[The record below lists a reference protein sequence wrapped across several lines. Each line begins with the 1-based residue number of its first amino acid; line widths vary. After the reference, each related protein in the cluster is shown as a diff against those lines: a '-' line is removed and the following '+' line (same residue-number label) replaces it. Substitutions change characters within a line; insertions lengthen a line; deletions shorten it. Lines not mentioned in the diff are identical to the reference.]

1 MNNPSS
7 PLFVNLIVN
16 NTEVKTMIDTGS
28 ARSLIRG
35 QTIGKLSYRPHIEYQ
50 RNTHRTANNGK
61 LVTNGLVKLTIKL
74 NQLSTTIIA
83 EVSNDLCTD
92 LVLGND
98 WLRENEIDI
107 ITTERC
113 IRKKQGSEMVNIPF
127 LDGDQEDYSVH
138 SLSRIQILPGEQTIV
153 PVRIRMKNANTA
165 LFTPSREFIEQTEL
179 ILPHALVKVA
189 SGTSWIAMINTSE
202 SPRILDNDVII
213 GTVSVPSSG
222 SLSFPIIANESI
234 EESKSNDLQ
243 CRICR
248 EDHRSKKDLFEHLR
262 LSGHY
267 SMKVED
273 GSVEQLDPKIYQE
286 INQMIDHLSDN
297 HQKKQLHSILIK
309 YGSIFD
315 NRSATTIRTS
325 VKHTIEVA
333 NTRPIVQRPYRRT
346 AEQEKLIDEMC
357 EEFHRNK
364 IIRPSQSPWSSPV
377 VLQKKK
383 DGSWRFCIDYRRLN
397 EVTKKDNYPLPRI
410 QEIFDALANAK
421 HFSKL
426 DFQSGYHQ
434 VPIDEMD
441 RSKTAF
447 VTRNHLWEYNVMPQ
461 GICNGPPTFQRI
473 VDRLLGRLQWQFVLG
488 YIDDIIIYSKTM
500 NEHLNHVEQ
509 VLSLFHRANFRVN
522 LNKCLFAQRRIQF
535 LGHEI
540 DEQGIKPCP
549 EKTRAITNLPVPTTV
564 KAAMSFVKMAEY
576 YRNHISN
583 FSIIAQP
590 IFDLT
595 KKNARFEW
603 VTPQQNAFDQIKKLL
618 INRPVLH
625 FSDSDRTFIIQVD
638 ASDYGIG
645 AALM

>member
-1 MNNPSS
+1 MKDGPDSSKINNPSS

-28 ARSLIRG
+28 ARSIIRG
-35 QTIGKLSYRPHIEYQ
+35 QIIGKLSHRPHIEYQ
-50 RNTHRTANNGK
+50 RNTHRTANNGR
-61 LVTNGLVKLTIKL
+61 LVTSGLVKLTIQL

-98 WLRENEIDI
+98 WLRKNEVDI
-107 ITTERC
+107 ITTGRC

-127 LDGDQEDYSVH
+127 LDDDQEDYSVH
-138 SLSRIQILPGEQTIV
+138 SLSRIEILPGEQTII

-165 LFTPSREFIEQTEL
+165 VFTPSREFIEQTEL

-202 SPRILDNDVII
+202 TPRILNNDVII
-213 GTVSVPSSG
+213 GTVSMPSSG
-222 SLSFPIIANESI
+222 SLSFPTIVDESI
-234 EESKSNDLQ
+234 EESKLDDLQ

-267 SMKVED
+267 LTKLED
-273 GSVEQLDPKIYQE
+273 GSMEQFDPKIYQE

-297 HQKKQLHSILIK
+297 HHKKQLHSILIK

-315 NRSATTIRTS
+315 NRSASTIRTS

-364 IIRPSQSPWSSPV
+364 IIRPSQSPWASPV

-421 HFSKL
+421 YFSKL
-426 DFQSGYHQ
+426 DFHSGYHQ

-447 VTRNHLWEYNVMPQ
+447 
-461 GICNGPPTFQRI
+461 
-473 VDRLLGRLQWQFVLG
+473 
-488 YIDDIIIYSKTM
+488 
-500 NEHLNHVEQ
+500 
-509 VLSLFHRANFRVN
+509 
-522 LNKCLFAQRRIQF
+522 
-535 LGHEI
+535 
-540 DEQGIKPCP
+540 
-549 EKTRAITNLPVPTTV
+549 
-564 KAAMSFVKMAEY
+564 
-576 YRNHISN
+576 
-583 FSIIAQP
+583 
-590 IFDLT
+590 
-595 KKNARFEW
+595 
-603 VTPQQNAFDQIKKLL
+603 DQIKKLL
-618 INRPVLH
+618 INRPLLH
-625 FSDSDRTFIIQVD
+625 FPESDRTFIIQVD

-645 AALM
+645 AVLMQSDDQGDIPVAYMSQKLNHQQRNWNTTEKECFAVVSSIKKWHHYVFGRDFIVKTDHHALCWLNRNRNSNPKLNRWRMLLQDYSLD